1 VGDAIDVAEAHRQHG
16 LRALQRLNLALFVD
30 AQDDRV
36 IRRVEVQPD
45 DVPNLLD
52 EQRVGRQ
59 LEAPGA
65 VRLDPEQPEVALH
78 RAFRDPAGRGRAT
91 DAPVRTDARAA
102 LQDRR
107 QQVRHRLVIMAAR
120 APGPLLTVE
129 PGQTLLE
136 EPLAPVTDRWDRE
149 ADLPRDLG
157 VRAALCRCEHDPCPA
172 HQTMRCRP
180 RADQIAQTVPL
191 HLSQLDLLFPRPA
204 HNAPPEAQEQHAT
217 APPVAHVISGT
228 LH

>member
-1 VGDAIDVAEAHRQHG
+1 MIW
-16 LRALQRLNLALFVD
+16 
-30 AQDDRV
+30 
-36 IRRVEVQPD
+36 RVEVKAD

-78 RAFRDPAGRGRAT
+78 RAFRDPAGLGRAP
-91 DAPVRTDARAA
+91 DGPVRTDARAA
-102 LQDRR
+102 LEDRR

-120 APGPLLTVE
+120 APRPLLTVE

-136 EPLAPVTDRWDRE
+136 EPLAPVADRRDRE
-149 ADLPRDLG
+149 ADIPRDLG
-157 VRAALCRCEHDPCPA
+157 VRGALCRCEHDPRPA

-191 HLSQLDLLFPRPA
+191 RLTQLDFLLARPPHA
-204 HNAPPEAQEQHAT
+204 APPQAQKQRAT
-217 APPVAHVISGT
+217 V
-228 LH
+228 L